1 MSARRFVSRTML
13 ACCALTV
20 GLLVALTGTA
30 WGAFTHN
37 FVSAFEQGSEPFS
50 GVEGVAVDQASGDVY
65 VYDAGFGE
73 GAGAILKFDGSGA
86 PLGFSGIV
94 GEPNR
99 IEGVGSAGEGEG
111 ELAVDDSAGPAKGDI
126 YVAAGGVVRVYGAN
140 GVSLG
145 SLTPPSGWGSAC
157 GVTVDPTGNLYV
169 AFLGGSGTRVSR
181 YAPSSSLVSSS
192 DYTGGLWGVGNACQL
207 ASDSSGGV
215 YVGPLPEG
223 PVNRFEALQ
232 FTPVEMQSFGSTIG
246 EGRAVSVDPSNDQPY
261 VAGYGQVSWFETNG
275 GGLVSSF
282 SGQGQGAF
290 GNVHGLAVNGTTG
303 RVYVADDEHGR
314 IAIYGPTLQLADATA
329 NPASNVTSTS
339 AHLSGT
345 VNPNGMQVTACE
357 FEVAGQAVPCS
368 TSPGSGSEPVEVTA
382 TITGLTPAT
391 AYSYRLAVTDEHGTA
406 TSQEQPFTTFSAPTV
421 DSTTVENAG
430 YTNATVTAKINPQ
443 GTASV
448 YHFEYGTTGSYGTT
462 VPIPDGPLGA
472 GSEDVTVSVPLTGLT
487 EASTYH
493 YRVVA
498 SNTWGV
504 ANGPDQTFTTYT
516 TPVQTADTCP
526 NAEIRN
532 TQFASSLPDCR
543 AYELVS
549 PPEKDGGNVAADNL
563 VLSTPDGNAIKY
575 DSPRAFGPIT
585 GASTFYEEYI
595 SQRSTSNQ
603 GWATHPVSP
612 LQKAEIQNT
621 GMPSMYIAFSEDL
634 SKGVYFAVTPIG
646 PGHENVAQAENLYLR
661 TDLLS
666 AGLGNYELLSD
677 SNTPQPAKVQG
688 SEARDINFASASKD
702 FSHILFSSRNNL
714 TPETSTL
721 NPELP
726 KTYEW
731 HDGTVR
737 LVGIL
742 PNGEPAEAS
751 IPGGDVLAGGV
762 EDWTINS
769 MSSDGTRII
778 FTGAPF
784 SLSSDAVS
792 QLVPEEG
799 NIYMRIDGERTIQL
813 NASERSTPDPN
824 EAAASF
830 WGATPDD
837 SKVFFMTVR
846 ALTDDAPVPSERL
859 LYMYDFNAPEGKHLT
874 LISVDHE
881 PNRIIEE
888 EYAAVVGMSVDSISA
903 DGSYVYFTGVN
914 ALVAGQ
920 EPVPPGAEELYVWH
934 DGALRAIGHQD
945 HAATRDAR
953 RRWSA
958 IGSASIPQ
966 FRVTPDGLHAAFESR
981 SRSVAKRAGVNID
994 GCDKVIGPDTCE
1006 EFFEYD
1012 YENDKLTCVS
1022 CNPSGAAPLS
1032 HAETERFPPP
1042 DGVISDQWSQLQKH
1056 WLSSDGR
1063 FVFFD
1068 TRDALVPQDVN
1079 GARDVY
1085 EYDAR
1090 AGQARLVS
1098 AGSCGCDSYFQEA
1111 TPDGSDVFFM
1121 THQALVRSDI
1131 DTAGDMYD
1139 ARVNGGI
1146 PGQNLP
1152 PVVACSGEECQGPV
1166 GSPPAFS
1173 VPSSASFSGPGN
1185 PAAAPVARVKPKVTR
1200 LTRAQRLKRALRAC
1214 NAKHGARRARCRSV
1228 ARARFGNGKA
1238 RRTVRRH
1245 GR

>member
-37 FVSAFEQGSEPFS
+37 FVSAFQRGGEPFS

-65 VYDAGFGE
+65 VYDPGFGE

-145 SLTPPSGWGSAC
+145 SLIPPSGWGSAC

-181 YAPSSSLVSSS
+181 YAPSSSLVSSG

-215 YVGPLPEG
+215 YVGTLPEG

-232 FTPVEMQSFGSTIG
+232 FTPVEMQSFGNPIG
-246 EGRAVSVDPSNDQPY
+246 EGRAVSVDPSTDQPY
-261 VAGYGQVSWFETNG
+261 VASYGQVSWFEANG

-282 SGQGQGAF
+282 SGQEQGSF

-314 IAIYGPTLQLADATA
+314 IAIYGPTLLLADATA
-329 NPASNVTSTS
+329 NPASSITSTS

-345 VNPNGMQVTACE
+345 VNPNGMPVTACV
-357 FEVAGQAVPCS
+357 FEVAGQTVPCAA
-368 TSPGSGSEPVEVTA
+368 SPGSGNEPVEVTA
-382 TITGLTPAT
+382 TVTGLAPAT
-391 AYSYRLAVTDEHGTA
+391 AYSYRLAVTDANGTA
-406 TSQEQPFTTFSAPTV
+406 TSQEQPFTTFSAPTI

-430 YTNATVTAKINPQ
+430 YENATVTAKINPQ
-443 GTASV
+443 GTAST

-462 VPIPDGPLGA
+462 VPIPDGPVGA
-472 GSEDVTVSVPLTGLT
+472 GSEDVTVSVPLTGLND
-487 EASTYH
+487 AGTYH

-504 ANGPDQTFTTYT
+504 TNGPDHTFTTYT

-532 TQFASSLPDCR
+532 TQFASTLPDCR

-595 SQRSTSNQ
+595 SQRSNNSQ
-603 GWATHPVSP
+603 GWATHPISP
-612 LQKAEIQNT
+612 PQKAQVVNV
-621 GMPSMYIAFSEDL
+621 GMPSMYLAFSEDL
-634 SKGVYFAVTPIG
+634 SKGVYFAMSPIG
-646 PGHENVAQAENLYLR
+646 PGHENVAESENLYLR
-661 TDLLS
+661 TDLLNPNPD
-666 AGLGNYELLSD
+666 NYELLSD
-677 SNTPQPAKVQG
+677 SSAPRPTKVQG
-688 SEARDINFASASKD
+688 FASREINFAAASKD
-702 FSHILFSSRNNL
+702 FSHILFSSRDNL

-726 KTYEW
+726 KAYEW
-731 HDGTVR
+731 HNGTVT
-737 LVGIL
+737 LAGIL
-742 PNGEPAEAS
+742 PNGEPAES
-751 IPGGDVLAGGV
+751 SLPGAGEGAGS
-762 EDWTINS
+762 ETWGTDA
-769 MSSDGTRII
+769 MSSNGTRFI
-778 FTGAPF
+778 FTGGPLTA
-784 SLSSDAVS
+784 SDAFFP
-792 QLVPEEG
+792 QGG
-799 NIYMRIDGERTIQL
+799 NIYMRIDGERSIQL
-813 NASERSTPDPN
+813 NVSERSTPDPSK
-824 EAAASF
+824 APATF
-830 WGATPDD
+830 WGATADD
-837 SKVFFMTVR
+837 SKVFFTTSR
-846 ALTDDAPVPSERL
+846 ALTDEAIDPSAPRL
-859 LYMYDFNAPEGKHLT
+859 LYMYDLNAPEGKHLT

-881 PNRIIEE
+881 PSEGFNEDHDR
-888 EYAAVVGMSVDSISA
+888 VVGMSVDSLSA
-903 DGSYVYFTGVN
+903 DGGYVYFTGLN

-920 EPVPPGAEELYVWH
+920 EPVPYGQEELYVWH
-934 DGALRAIGHQD
+934 DGELRTIGRQGVHGSEN
-945 HAATRDAR
+945 REGYR
-953 RRWSA
+953 GWS
-958 IGSASIPQ
+958 GKESYLMPQ
-966 FRVTPDGLHAAFESR
+966 FRVTRDGLHAVFESR
-981 SRSVAKRAGVNID
+981 SRSVAKRAGVNIE
-994 GCDKVIGPDTCE
+994 GCNDTVGTCE
-1006 EFFEYD
+1006 ELFEYD
-1012 YENDKLTCVS
+1012 YTGDKLTCVS
-1022 CNPSGAAPLS
+1022 CNPSGALPVS
-1032 HAETERFPPP
+1032 SVETERFPPP
-1042 DGVISDQWSQLQKH
+1042 DGVIANQWSQLQKR

-1068 TRDALVPQDVN
+1068 TQDALVPQDVN
-1079 GARDVY
+1079 GHRDVY
-1085 EYDAR
+1085 EYDSQ
-1090 AGQARLVS
+1090 AGRARLVS
-1098 AGSCGCDSYFQEA
+1098 PGSCGCDSYFQEA

-1121 THQALVRSDI
+1121 THQSLVRADI

-1146 PGQNLP
+1146 TGQNLP
-1152 PVVACSGEECQGPV
+1152 PVVACTGEECQGPV

-1185 PAAAPVARVKPKVTR
+1185 PAAAPVAGVRVKVKG
-1200 LTRAQRLKRALRAC
+1200 LTRAQRLRQALRKC
-1214 NAKHGARRARCRSV
+1214 NAKRGARRVKCRSV
-1228 ARARFGNGKA
+1228 ARARFGKGSA